1 MFQRAL
7 LLLSVLF
14 TGLYALA
21 QDSTAYVGDPPKERK
36 DTRPLKDRLWFGGG
50 LGLQFG
56 TYTSIQAS
64 PMVGYKV
71 DQDGKFS
78 VGTGITYQYTSD
90 KRYTPAYSYSLYGYR
105 LFTRYRVIEQAYI
118 HAEFL
123 HMNAPYYVATLD
135 SKARLWVPHLLL
147 GGGVRQP
154 IGGVSTLNLQILW
167 EVLQDPNSVYRGTP
181 GPIIS
186 GGVGFGF

>member
-1 MFQRAL
+1 MFHRTLILCVL
-7 LLLSVLF
+7 LLAGMSAF
-14 TGLYALA
+14 A
-21 QDSTAYVGDPPKERK
+21 QDSTAYVADPPKERK
-36 DTRPLKDRLWFGGG
+36 DPRPLKDRLWFGGG

-56 TYTSIQAS
+56 NFTFIQAS

-71 DQDGKFS
+71 DQAGKFS

-90 KRYTPAYSYSLYGYR
+90 NRYIPKYSSSAYGYR
-105 LFTRYRVIEQAYI
+105 FLTRYRIIEQAFL

-123 HMNAPYYVATLD
+123 HMNTPPYVNIRDTP
-135 SKARLWVPHLLL
+135 SRIWVPHLLV
-147 GGGVRQP
+147 GGGVRQSL
-154 IGGVSTLNLQILW
+154 GGVSTLTLQVLW
-167 EVLQDPNSVYRGTP
+167 EVLQNPNSVYGGQ